1 MEPDSLVGLRGL
13 ISARGMAPR
22 WNVIHHGDLLDHV
35 AEVKLAD
42 RIKVDAAV
50 FVEDVDEVA
59 PHPIGEDP
67 DYFIGLD
74 GEALMQ
80 PVPDAGLDLWL
91 LENATGMRAKRCG
104 GLIVAGAL
112 GGFGGVAAVGKESFD
127 KSLVA

>member
-1 MEPDSLVGLRGL
+1 MEPDSLVGHLGL
-13 ISARGMAPR
+13 VSAAGTASCGS
-22 WNVIHHGDLLDHV
+22 VIHDCDLLYHM
-35 AEVKLAD
+35 AEVQLAD
-42 RIKVDAAV
+42 SVEVDAAV

-91 LENATGMRAKRCG
+91 LENATGMRAKRC
-104 GLIVAGAL
+104 
-112 GGFGGVAAVGKESFD
+112 
-127 KSLVA
+127 